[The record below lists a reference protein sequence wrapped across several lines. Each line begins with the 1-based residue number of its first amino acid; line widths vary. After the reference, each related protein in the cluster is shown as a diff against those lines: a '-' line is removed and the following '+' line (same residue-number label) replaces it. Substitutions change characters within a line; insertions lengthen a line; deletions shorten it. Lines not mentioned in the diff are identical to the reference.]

1 MITYIQYYLI
11 VGVLWTALADWFL
24 RKYSSKE
31 EGFGFKEALLNTL
44 LWWISI
50 YLIYK
55 AYKQDSDEGI

>member
-31 EGFGFKEALLNTL
+31 EGFSIKHSLWNITL
-44 LWWISI
+44 WPLAM
-50 YLIYK
+50 YLVYH
-55 AYKQDSDEGI
+55 AYNDKDDEEI